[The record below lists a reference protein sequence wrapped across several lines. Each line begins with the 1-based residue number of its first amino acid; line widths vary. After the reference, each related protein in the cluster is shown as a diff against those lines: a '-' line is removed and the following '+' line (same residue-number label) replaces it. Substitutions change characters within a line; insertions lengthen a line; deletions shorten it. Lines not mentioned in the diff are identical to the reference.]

1 MEKIKYNPKP
11 TLRKDQYNNKP
22 LVTQIIKNE
31 EAIINI
37 KNERGNIIKNFV
49 AINFNIQKWTNLF

>member
-37 KNERGNIIKNFV
+37 KNER
-49 AINFNIQKWTNLF
+49 

>member
-1 MEKIKYNPKP
+1 MEKIKYNPKL
-11 TLRKDQYNNKP
+11 TLRKDQYNDKA

-37 KNERGNIIKNFV
+37 KNERGNIKNFM
-49 AINFNIQKWTNLF
+49 AINFNIPK